1 MEHLPPA
8 RLATAKAALDESGC
22 IRLPNNILEA
32 WAVDPGEELLVR
44 IEGDELRVLTRS
56 AGLRVAQEIVRE
68 YPPGHASMADELIAE
83 RRRDAKR

>member
-1 MEHLPPA
+1 MEYLPPA
-8 RLATAKAALDESGC
+8 RLATAKAVLDESGC

-68 YPPGHASMADELIAE
+68 YPPGRGSMADELIAE